1 MQLPKLL
8 AKENITISHGNYKT
22 AWFDIK
28 NRVLGL
34 PMWEDKGKDVYDL
47 LIGHEVG
54 HALETPYEGW
64 HDSPEKLEGCPR
76 SYINVIEDARIER
89 KIKNRYPGLVGPFAR
104 GYKKLY
110 DDGFFGDGIEDWS
123 QIKLIDKIN
132 LKAKVGNLLDVPMI
146 PAEKV
151 FYDRAMNT
159 DDFSEVLQ
167 LVKDILA
174 YTKENQ
180 EELMQA
186 PQFTDGEGQNESEG
200 DQFDPTDNMGHDDL
214 ESDTQQPKANNN
226 EELNGEDEDTSESS
240 SSNDET
246 NISSEEDVESPVFSS
261 EPIHEGDLD
270 QSITDTIFREMEKGL
285 VEMPEDGQP
294 IAAQDISKEF
304 MNDIVI
310 DYKELEKDRNER
322 KNYVYSDADEND
334 WLIKEYEASQARF
347 KQGIK
352 DIKKNVNFAVKEFE
366 QRKAATQWQKASTA
380 KTGVIDIN
388 KLWSYKTSDDIFLRT
403 TKLADAKNH
412 GMMLIVDYSGSMHS
426 SIRYVLNQ
434 VLHTIM
440 FCKAVNIPFE
450 VYGFSTTNKKLYDS
464 WRKFKD
470 GDIELDDISMPML
483 CSSSLGKKDFENSI
497 RHMWSRIDYDGWGS
511 ERFNSKYEDWG
522 STPLNQS
529 LLVARHLIKKFRV
542 KNNIEKMN
550 LITFTD
556 GDANSMRVMQ
566 DPKYAENK
574 FDTYKY
580 HGKIRIFVDGK
591 YIEAKNR
598 SHMTKA
604 ILENIKKQ
612 FQVNTIGF
620 FMADDNHHWN
630 NKISQVAHEKDYYY
644 YDYKPESSKEYRK
657 NKCVEVKDFGGYNN
671 FYLVKGNKNLDTSAD
686 DFNIE
691 DDASNGQIRNAF
703 KKYSKSKKL
712 NKVLMTKFGAAVA

>member
-159 DDFSEVLQ
+159 DDFSEVLE

-180 EELMQA
+180 EELMQP
-186 PQFTDGEGQNESEG
+186 PQFTDGDHQNESEG

-214 ESDTQQPKANNN
+214 ESDTQQPKGNNS
-226 EELNGEDEDTSESS
+226 EELNGKDEDTSEGS

-246 NISSEEDVESPVFSS
+246 ESSSEEDVESPVFSS
-261 EPIHEGDLD
+261 EPVHKGDVD

-285 VEMPEDGQP
+285 VEVPEDGQP

-304 MNDIVI
+304 MDDIVI
-310 DYKELEKDRNER
+310 NYNELAQDRNKR
-322 KNYVYSDADEND
+322 KSDVYSDTDEND
-334 WLIKEYEASQARF
+334 WLIREYEASQARF

-352 DIKKNVNFAVKEFE
+352 DIKKNVNFSVKEFE

-412 GMMLIVDYSGSMHS
+412 GMMLIVDYSGSMSS

-483 CSSSLGKKDFENSI
+483 CSSSLSKKDFEESI
-497 RHMWSRIDYDGWGS
+497 RHMWTRIDYEGWGS

-574 FDTYKY
+574 FNTYAY
-580 HGKIRIFVDGK
+580 SSKIRVFVDGK

-598 SHMTKA
+598 AQMTKA

-630 NKISQVAHEKDYYY
+630 NKLGQISHEKNYDW
-644 YDYKPESSKEYRK
+644 YDYKPESNKEYRK
-657 NKCVEVKDFGGYNN
+657 NKCVEVKNFGGYNN

-686 DFNIE
+686 DFDIE
-691 DDASNGQIRNAF
+691 DNASNGQIRNAF

>member
-151 FYDRAMNT
+151 FYDSAMNT
-159 DDFSEVLQ
+159 DDFSEVLE

-180 EELMQA
+180 EELMQP
-186 PQFTDGEGQNESEG
+186 PQFTDGDHQNESEG

-214 ESDTQQPKANNN
+214 ESDTQQPKGNNS
-226 EELNGEDEDTSESS
+226 EELNGKDEDTSEGS

-246 NISSEEDVESPVFSS
+246 ESSSEEDVESPVFSS
-261 EPIHEGDLD
+261 EPVHKGDVD

-285 VEMPEDGQP
+285 VEVPEDGQP

-304 MNDIVI
+304 MDDIVI
-310 DYKELEKDRNER
+310 NYNELAQDRNKR
-322 KNYVYSDADEND
+322 KSDVYSDTDEND
-334 WLIKEYEASQARF
+334 WLIREYEASQARF

-352 DIKKNVNFAVKEFE
+352 DIKKNVNFSVKEFE

-412 GMMLIVDYSGSMHS
+412 GMMLIVDYSGSMSS

-483 CSSSLGKKDFENSI
+483 CSSSLSKKDFEESI
-497 RHMWSRIDYDGWGS
+497 RHMWTRIDYEGWGS

-574 FDTYKY
+574 FNTYAY
-580 HGKIRIFVDGK
+580 SSKIRVFVDGK

-598 SHMTKA
+598 AQMTKA

-630 NKISQVAHEKDYYY
+630 NKLGQISHEKNYDW
-644 YDYKPESSKEYRK
+644 YDYKPESNKEYRK
-657 NKCVEVKDFGGYNN
+657 NKCVEVKNFGGYNN

-686 DFNIE
+686 DFDIE
-691 DDASNGQIRNAF
+691 DNASNGQIRNAF

>member
-186 PQFTDGEGQNESEG
+186 PQLTDGEGQNESEG

-214 ESDTQQPKANNN
+214 ESDTQQPKANNK

-240 SSNDET
+240 SSNDGT

-285 VEMPEDGQP
+285 VEIPEDGQP

-529 LLVARHLIKKFRV
+529 LLVARHLIKKFRA

-566 DPKYAENK
+566 DPKLADNK
-574 FDTYKY
+574 FDTYAY
-580 HGKIRIFVDGK
+580 HSKIRIFVDGK
-591 YIEAKNR
+591 YIEAGNR
-598 SHMTKA
+598 SNMTKA
-604 ILENIKKQ
+604 ILENIRKQ

-630 NKISQVAHEKDYYY
+630 NKLGQISYEKNYDW
-644 YDYKPESSKEYRK
+644 YDYKPESNKEYRK
-657 NKCVEVKDFGGYNN
+657 NKCVEVKNFGGYNN

>member
-159 DDFSEVLQ
+159 DDFSEVLE

-180 EELMQA
+180 EELMQP
-186 PQFTDGEGQNESEG
+186 PQFTDGDHQNESEG

-214 ESDTQQPKANNN
+214 ESDTQQPKGNNS
-226 EELNGEDEDTSESS
+226 EELNGKDEDTSEGS

-246 NISSEEDVESPVFSS
+246 ESSSEEDVESPVFSS
-261 EPIHEGDLD
+261 EPVHKGDVD

-285 VEMPEDGQP
+285 VEVPEDGQP

-304 MNDIVI
+304 MDDIVI
-310 DYKELEKDRNER
+310 NYNELAQDRNKR
-322 KNYVYSDADEND
+322 KSDVYSDTNEND
-334 WLIKEYEASQARF
+334 WLIREYEASQARF

-352 DIKKNVNFAVKEFE
+352 DIKKNVNFSVKEFE

-412 GMMLIVDYSGSMHS
+412 GMMLIVDYSGSMSS

-483 CSSSLGKKDFENSI
+483 CSSSLSKKDFEESI
-497 RHMWSRIDYDGWGS
+497 RHMWTRIDYDGWGS

-574 FDTYKY
+574 FNTYAY
-580 HGKIRIFVDGK
+580 SSKIRVFVDGK

-598 SHMTKA
+598 AQMTKA

-630 NKISQVAHEKDYYY
+630 NKLGQISHEKNYDW
-644 YDYKPESSKEYRK
+644 YDYKPESNKEYRK
-657 NKCVEVKDFGGYNN
+657 NKCVEVKNFGGYNN

-686 DFNIE
+686 DFDIE
-691 DDASNGQIRNAF
+691 DNASNGQIRNAF

>member
-214 ESDTQQPKANNN
+214 ESDTQQPKANNK

-285 VEMPEDGQP
+285 VEIPEDGQP

-529 LLVARHLIKKFRV
+529 LLVARHLIKKFRA

-566 DPKYAENK
+566 DPKLADNK
-574 FDTYKY
+574 FDTYAY
-580 HGKIRIFVDGK
+580 HSKIRIFVDGK
-591 YIEAKNR
+591 YIEAGNR
-598 SHMTKA
+598 SNMTKA
-604 ILENIKKQ
+604 ILENIRKQ

-630 NKISQVAHEKDYYY
+630 NKLGQISYEKNYDW
-644 YDYKPESSKEYRK
+644 YDYKPESNKEYRK
-657 NKCVEVKDFGGYNN
+657 NKCVEVKNFGGYNN

>member
-159 DDFSEVLQ
+159 DDFSEVLE

-180 EELMQA
+180 EELMQP
-186 PQFTDGEGQNESEG
+186 PQFTDGDHQNESEG

-214 ESDTQQPKANNN
+214 ESDTQQPKGNNS
-226 EELNGEDEDTSESS
+226 EELNGKDEDTSEGS

-246 NISSEEDVESPVFSS
+246 ESSSEEDVESPVFSS
-261 EPIHEGDLD
+261 EPVHKGDVD

-285 VEMPEDGQP
+285 VEVPEDGQP

-304 MNDIVI
+304 MDDIVI
-310 DYKELEKDRNER
+310 NYNELAQDRNKR
-322 KNYVYSDADEND
+322 KSDVYSDTDEND
-334 WLIKEYEASQARF
+334 WLIREYEASQARF

-352 DIKKNVNFAVKEFE
+352 DIKKNVNFSVKEFE

-412 GMMLIVDYSGSMHS
+412 GMMLIVDYSGSMSS

-483 CSSSLGKKDFENSI
+483 CSSSLSKKDFEESI
-497 RHMWSRIDYDGWGS
+497 RHMWTRIDYDGWGS

-574 FDTYKY
+574 FNTYAY
-580 HGKIRIFVDGK
+580 SSKIRVFVDGK

-598 SHMTKA
+598 AQMTKA

-630 NKISQVAHEKDYYY
+630 NKLGQISHEKNYDW
-644 YDYKPESSKEYRK
+644 YDYKPESNKEYRK
-657 NKCVEVKDFGGYNN
+657 NKCVEVKNFGGYNN

-686 DFNIE
+686 DFDIE
-691 DDASNGQIRNAF
+691 DNASNGQIRNAF